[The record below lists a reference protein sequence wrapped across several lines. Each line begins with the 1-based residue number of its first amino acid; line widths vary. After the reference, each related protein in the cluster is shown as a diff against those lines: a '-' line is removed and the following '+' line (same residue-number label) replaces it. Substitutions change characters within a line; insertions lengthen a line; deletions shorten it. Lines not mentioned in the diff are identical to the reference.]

1 MLPEMSDSP
10 ETPAPAREK
19 PYIGGQAVI
28 EGVMMRSP
36 TSFAVAVR
44 RPDGKIVVREEK
56 WQPVWGRWKF
66 LRWPLL
72 RGAVVLIE
80 SMSNGYSAL
89 KFSADQAQPDAQ
101 PSSAG
106 TSLTMTFSVLV
117 ALFLFIG
124 LPHAVAGWLG
134 LDPHS
139 MSFHLA
145 AGATKL
151 TLLLGYMTAIS
162 RVPEIRRVF
171 QFHGAE
177 HKSIYAYEKG
187 LPLTVE
193 NARAQTRFH
202 PRCGTTFL
210 IVFVAVSILVFSL
223 AFQIVPTVSTN
234 TWLQRAFEIVVK
246 LPLLFP
252 VAGLAYEF
260 QRWTAKRS
268 DRSWVRLLMLPGVA
282 VQNITTKEP
291 VDDQLE
297 IALAAMRVAMWRE
310 NAGLAAPEKA
320 SEPQVFDSLAD
331 LERAIETWGN
341 GELRRAA

>member
-1 MLPEMSDSP
+1 
-10 ETPAPAREK
+10 
-19 PYIGGQAVI
+19 
-28 EGVMMRSP
+28 MMRSP

-44 RPDGKIVVREEK
+44 RPDKKIVVREQK
-56 WQPVWGRWKF
+56 WEPVWGGWKF
-66 LRWPLL
+66 LRWPFL
-72 RGAVVLIE
+72 RGAVVLVE

-89 KFSADQAQPDAQ
+89 KFSAEQAAPEEAKQSA
-101 PSSAG
+101 AG
-106 TSLTMTFSVLV
+106 TSLTMTFSILV
-117 ALFLFIG
+117 AVFLFIG

-134 LDPHS
+134 LDPRS
-139 MSFHLA
+139 MPFHLA

-187 LPLTVE
+187 LPLTVD

-210 IVFVAVSILVFSL
+210 IVFVAVSILVFSV
-223 AFQIVPTVSTN
+223 AFQLVPVISPN
-234 TWLQRAFEIVVK
+234 KWIQRAFEIVMK

-252 VAGLAYEF
+252 IAGLAYEF
-260 QRWTAKRS
+260 QRWTAKRA
-268 DRSWVRLLMLPGVA
+268 DRWWVRMMMLPGIA
-282 VQNITTKEP
+282 VQNITTREP

-297 IALAAMRVAMWRE
+297 VALAAMRVAMWRE

-331 LERAIETWGN
+331 LETAIATWGD
-341 GELRRAA
+341 GELRAAA

>member
-1 MLPEMSDSP
+1 MS
-10 ETPAPAREK
+10 ETREK

-36 TSFAVAVR
+36 ASFAVAVR

-56 WQPVWGRWKF
+56 WQPLWARWKF
-66 LRWPLL
+66 LRWPFM

-89 KFSADQAQPDAQ
+89 KFSADQATPDAQ
-101 PSSAG
+101 QTSAG
-106 TSLTMTFSVLV
+106 TSVTMSFSVLV

-124 LPHAVAGWLG
+124 LPHAIAGWLG

-139 MSFHLA
+139 MGFHLV
-145 AGATKL
+145 AGLSKL
-151 TLLLGYMTAIS
+151 TILIGYMTAIS
-162 RVPEIRRVF
+162 RLEEIRRVF

-210 IVFVAVSILVFSL
+210 IVFVAVSILVFSV
-223 AFQIVPTVSTN
+223 AFQLVPVVSSN
-234 TWLQRAFEIVVK
+234 AWIQRAFEIVCK

-260 QRWTAKRS
+260 QRWTSKRV
-268 DRSWVRLLMLPGVA
+268 DRWWVRALMAPGVA
-282 VQNITTKEP
+282 VQNITTREP
-291 VDDQLE
+291 VDSQLE
-297 IALAAMRVAMWRE
+297 VALAALRVAMWRE
-310 NAGLAAPEKA
+310 NAGLGAPEKA

-331 LERAIETWGN
+331 LEHAIESWGN
-341 GELRRAA
+341 GELQAAA